1 MKKDKKLKIY
11 IGLIYLIILSLFLW
25 VFFSKFSLNEIRS
38 YDFIKNNRN
47 DLISI
52 KESSY
57 LLTLII
63 FTFFTIIWTLLLG
76 FAMPIMLI
84 AGFIFGKW
92 FGTIFATI
100 GLSTGAVFLYSF
112 SNFFFKDLIEE
123 KFSKKFYWLYSKL
136 KNNEF
141 FYFVVYRA
149 VGGIPFQIQNIL
161 PVLFNVK
168 IKNYYFGTIIG
179 LVPQIFIWTSLG
191 SGFEKIIDKN
201 LEAPSLKELILSSEI
216 YLPILGFIILLVLMI
231 ILRKKLYNNQ

>member
-216 YLPILGFIILLVLMI
+216 YLPILGLL
-231 ILRKKLYNNQ
+231 